1 MGKGTELKYGHVGGG
16 KTSVPVPMA
25 ASQSANINNK
35 SGKFVYIDAGVAK
48 MNADGVTE
56 ILGWIEASA
65 AVTYAAGD
73 VVNCIVDPTA
83 RFRIPV
89 NSGTFTADMVG
100 KTCDISI
107 SSNIQGAQLDASAED
122 TLYIVDGDLDDN
134 DWVEVMINTVK
145 QRAVGVV

>member
-1 MGKGTELKYGHVGGG
+1 MGKGTEIKFGYLGGG
-16 KTSVPVPMA
+16 KTSIPVKMA

-35 SGKFVYIDAGVAK
+35 SGKFVYIDSGQAK
-48 MNADGVTE
+48 MNADGITE
-56 ILGWIEASA
+56 ILGWIEASSE
-65 AVTYAAGD
+65 VTYAAND
-73 VVNCIVDPTA
+73 QVNCIVDSNA

-122 TLYIVDGDLDDN
+122 TIYIVDGDLDDN
-134 DWVEVMINTVK
+134 DWVEV
-145 QRAVGVV
+145 GEFC